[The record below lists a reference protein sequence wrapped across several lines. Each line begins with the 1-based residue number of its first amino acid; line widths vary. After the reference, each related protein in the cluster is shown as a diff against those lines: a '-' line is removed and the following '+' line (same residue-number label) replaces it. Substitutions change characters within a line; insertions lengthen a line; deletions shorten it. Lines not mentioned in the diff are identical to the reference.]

1 MSNGQITAAK
11 VLGVLWMGKLSRLF
25 LLTRAKKLQSINHDQ
40 ISGLHHLQNY
50 HSALKQLLAGH
61 ATGHAIHSQ
70 ELEGSY
76 HIVQ

>member
-1 MSNGQITAAK
+1 MDGRAFTA
-11 VLGVLWMGKLSRLF
+11 VLADKSQK
-25 LLTRAKKLQSINHDQ
+25 TQSINHDQ